1 MLEEFLWPELD
12 NIHITD
18 LSFQQDGATSHT
30 SDATLEVVRQ
40 TFGDWIITRRA
51 FIDWPPRSCQDHHA
65 DLVAPDLGLA
75 PETLGADRT
84 PETDDKM
91 EENGTKIH
99 VFILSIYHDLFHQGW
114 TMLD

>member
-1 MLEEFLWPELD
+1 MLKMQLEGWMEPAAVEQEFVWKCQMDVPGEGVVEEE
-12 NIHITD
+12 D
-18 LSFQQDGATSHT
+18 LVIQG
-30 SDATLEVVRQ
+30 
-40 TFGDWIITRRA
+40 
-51 FIDWPPRSCQDHHA
+51 QDHHA